1 MSYLNLGIV
10 AHVDA
15 GKTSLT
21 ERLLHHAGVIDR
33 PGSVDRGDT
42 TTDSLALERE
52 RGITIRAS
60 VASFPAGDVTVNVL
74 DTPGHP
80 DFIAEVDRSLAVLD
94 GAVLVLSAVEGVQ
107 AQTLVLMRALQR
119 LRLPVIVFVNKID
132 RRGARPEAVADAVVR
147 RLSPDVLPV
156 QRVVA
161 AGTPSARVE
170 PLPDDGLR
178 AWLAGESRRGIAHP
192 VLFGSAV
199 TGAGVPEL
207 TAALGHYLPA
217 VGGGDGGAGD
227 GDGDGG
233 ASDGGGDGDGESRG
247 ADARSGVV
255 FAIDREGGR
264 KRAFVRMRSGA
275 LRVRDKIDL
284 GHGRAERVTGLRVA
298 HRGSLEP
305 RPAAEAGQIAV
316 VQGLS
321 TARVGDVVGRT
332 LPGDE
337 RASQFPP
344 PSYETVVDVA
354 PRDRGRLY
362 AALTELA
369 EQDPLIRV
377 RRRGEEITVS
387 LYGEVQRE
395 VLAAVLQREY
405 GVDAQFGEVRTA
417 RQERIVGTGHALEVK
432 KEDGNEFLATIGLR
446 VEPVLP
452 GSGVTFELECE
463 RGSMPPAFF
472 DAVEDTVRR
481 ELARGP
487 LRWPVPDARVVM
499 THSGYAPRQSHMHQ
513 KFNKAMSSTGADFR
527 GLTPRVLAA
536 AIRRAGTLVCE
547 PVHRFV
553 IEVPDDVVGSVTSLV
568 GRLGGVPFE
577 SGLAGVG
584 VAVVRGE
591 IPAGSVAALQRDLPG
606 LTHGEGVCQTVHDR
620 FEPVV
625 DHG

>member
-33 PGSVDRGDT
+33 LGSVDGGDT
-42 TTDSLALERE
+42 LTDSLALERE

-60 VASFPAGDVTVNVL
+60 VASFPAADVTVNVL

-132 RRGARPEAVADAVVR
+132 RRGARPDEVVDAVVR

-156 QRVVA
+156 QRVLG
-161 AGTPSARVE
+161 AGTASARVE
-170 PLPDDGLR
+170 ALPGDGLR
-178 AWLAGESRRGIAHP
+178 EWLADESRRGRAHP

-199 TGAGVPEL
+199 TGVGVPEL
-207 TAALGHYLPA
+207 VAALGEFLPVA
-217 VGGGDGGAGD
+217 DVAAAPDAGAANAS
-227 GDGDGG
+227 
-233 ASDGGGDGDGESRG
+233 ASDAGP
-247 ADARSGVV
+247 SGVV

-264 KRAFVRMRSGA
+264 KRAFVRMRSGVLH
-275 LRVRDKIDL
+275 LRDRIDL
-284 GHGRAERVTGLRVA
+284 GHGRAERITGLRVA
-298 HRGSLEP
+298 HRGSLTA
-305 RPAAEAGQIAV
+305 RPTAGAGQIAV
-316 VQGLS
+316 VQGLT
-321 TARVGDVVGRT
+321 TARVGDVVGPR

-344 PSYETVVDVA
+344 PSYETVVDAA
-354 PRDRGRLY
+354 PEARGRLY
-362 AALTELA
+362 SALSELA

-377 RRRGEEITVS
+377 RRRDEEITVS

-395 VLAAVLQREY
+395 VLAAILQREH
-405 GVDAQFGEVRTA
+405 GVEARFGEVRTA
-417 RQERIVGTGHALEVK
+417 RTERLTGVGHALEVK
-432 KEDGNEFLATIGLR
+432 KQDGNEFLATIGLR
-446 VEPVLP
+446 VEPAPV

-472 DAVEDTVRR
+472 DATEDTVRR
-481 ELARGP
+481 SLAGGP
-487 LRWPVPDARVVM
+487 LRYPVPDARVVM

-527 GLTPRVLAA
+527 GLAPRVLAA
-536 AIRRAGTLVCE
+536 AVRRAGTVVCE

-553 IEVPDDVVGSVTSLV
+553 IELPDDAVGAVTSLV

-577 SGLAGVG
+577 SGLAGPG

-591 IPAGSVAALQRDLPG
+591 IPAGVIATLQRDLPG
-606 LTHGEGVCQTVHDR
+606 LTHGEGVCQTEHDR
-620 FEPVV
+620 FEPVREV
-625 DHG
+625 VRQ

>member
-1 MSYLNLGIV
+1 LSYLNLGIV

-42 TTDSLALERE
+42 TTDTLALERE

-60 VASFPAGDVTVNVL
+60 VASFPAGGITVNVL

-119 LRLPVIVFVNKID
+119 LRMPVIVFVNKID
-132 RRGARPEAVADAVVR
+132 RRGARPHAVADAVAR

-156 QRVVA
+156 QRVLA

-170 PLPDDGLR
+170 PLPDDDVRG
-178 AWLAGESRRGIAHP
+178 WLAGESRRGTAHP

-207 TAALGHYLPA
+207 TAALGTYLP
-217 VGGGDGGAGD
+217 VVDAGT
-227 GDGDGG
+227 GP
-233 ASDGGGDGDGESRG
+233 AG
-247 ADARSGVV
+247 ADAGTAAAERAGGPSGVV

-264 KRAFVRMRSGA
+264 KRTFVRMRSG
-275 LRVRDKIDL
+275 LLQVRDRIDL
-284 GHGRAERVTGLRVA
+284 GHGGAERITGLRVA
-298 HRGSLEP
+298 HRGTLEP
-305 RPAAEAGQIAV
+305 RPTAEAGQIAV
-316 VQGLS
+316 VHGLS
-321 TARVGDVVGRT
+321 TARVGDVVGPV

-344 PSYETVVDVA
+344 PSYETVVDA
-354 PRDRGRLY
+354 NPADRGRLY
-362 AALTELA
+362 GALTELA

-377 RRRGEEITVS
+377 RRRDEEITVS

-405 GVDAQFGEVRTA
+405 RVDAQFGEVRTA
-417 RQERIVGTGHALEVK
+417 RNERLVGTGHALEVK
-432 KEDGNEFLATIGLR
+432 KQDGNEFLATIGLR
-446 VEPVLP
+446 VEPAPV
-452 GSGVTFELECE
+452 GSGVTFDLECE

-487 LRWPVPDARVVM
+487 LRRPLPDARVVM

-536 AIRRAGTLVCE
+536 AVRRAGTVVCE

-553 IEVPDDVVGSVTSLV
+553 IEVPDDAVGPVTSLV

-577 SGLAGVG
+577 SRTSVAGI
-584 VAVVRGE
+584 AVVQGE
-591 IPAGSVAALQRDLPG
+591 IPAAYVAALQRELPG
-606 LTHGEGVCQTVHDR
+606 LTHGEGMCRTEHDR
-620 FEPVV
+620 FEPVRETV
-625 DHG
+625 RA

>member
-33 PGSVDRGDT
+33 LGSVDGGDT
-42 TTDSLALERE
+42 LTDSLALERE

-60 VASFPAGDVTVNVL
+60 VASFPAGDVAVNVL

-132 RRGARPEAVADAVVR
+132 RRGARPDAVADAVAR

-156 QRVVA
+156 QRVLD
-161 AGTPSARVE
+161 AGTPVARVE

-178 AWLAGESRRGIAHP
+178 AWLGDESRRGAAHP

-199 TGAGVPEL
+199 TGVGVPEL
-207 TAALGHYLPA
+207 VAALGTYLPVVSA
-217 VGGGDGGAGD
+217 
-227 GDGDGG
+227 
-233 ASDGGGDGDGESRG
+233 
-247 ADARSGVV
+247 ADTAAPSGVV
-255 FAIDREGGR
+255 FAIDREDGR
-264 KRAFVRMRSGA
+264 KRAFVRMRSGV
-275 LRVRDKIDL
+275 LRVRDRIDL
-284 GHGRAERVTGLRVA
+284 GHGRSERVTGLRVA
-298 HRGSLEP
+298 DRGTLEARSTA
-305 RPAAEAGQIAV
+305 RPGQIAV
-316 VQGLS
+316 VQGLA
-321 TARVGDVVGRT
+321 TARVGDVVGPR
-332 LPGDE
+332 LPRDE

-344 PSYETVVDVA
+344 PSYETVVDAA
-354 PRDRGRLY
+354 PGERGRLY
-362 AALTELA
+362 AALSELA

-377 RRRGEEITVS
+377 RRRDEEITVS

-395 VLAAVLQREY
+395 VLAAILQREY
-405 GVDAQFGEVRTA
+405 RVDARFGEVRTA
-417 RQERIVGTGHALEVK
+417 RTERLVGTGHAVEIK
-432 KEDGNEFLATIGLR
+432 KQDGNEFHATIGLR
-446 VEPVLP
+446 VEPTTP

-472 DAVEDTVRR
+472 DATEDTVRR

-487 LRWPVPDARVVM
+487 LRFPVPDARVVM
-499 THSGYAPRQSHMHQ
+499 THSGYSPRQSHMHQ

-527 GLTPRVLAA
+527 GLAPRVLAA
-536 AIRRAGTLVCE
+536 AVRRAGTVVCE

-553 IEVPDDVVGSVTSLV
+553 IELPEDTVGPVASLV
-568 GRLGGVPFE
+568 GRLGGVPVE
-577 SGLAGVG
+577 SRVG
-584 VAVVRGE
+584 SGGIVVMRGE
-591 IPAGSVAALQRDLPG
+591 IPAAGVAGLQRELPG
-606 LTHGEGVCQTVHDR
+606 LTHGEGMCRTEHDR
-620 FEPVV
+620 FEPVRV
-625 DHG
+625 GV

>member
-33 PGSVDRGDT
+33 LGDVDRGDT
-42 TTDSLALERE
+42 TTDTLALERE

-119 LRLPVIVFVNKID
+119 MRMPVIVFVNKID
-132 RRGARPEAVADAVVR
+132 RRGARPEAVVDAVAR

-156 QRVVA
+156 QRVRA
-161 AGTPSARVE
+161 AGTHGARVE

-178 AWLAGESRRGIAHP
+178 AWLADESRRGTAHP

-199 TGAGVPEL
+199 TGAGVAEL
-207 TAALGHYLPA
+207 AAALGTYLPVVDA
-217 VGGGDGGAGD
+217 A
-227 GDGDGG
+227 
-233 ASDGGGDGDGESRG
+233 AG
-247 ADARSGVV
+247 ADRPSGVV
-255 FAIDREGGR
+255 FAIDREAGR
-264 KRAFVRMRSGA
+264 KRSFVRMRSGV

-284 GHGRAERVTGLRVA
+284 GHGRAERVTGMSVA
-298 HRGSLEP
+298 HRGTLQP
-305 RPAAEAGQIAV
+305 RDTAAAGQIAV
-316 VQGLS
+316 VQGLT
-321 TARVGDVVGRT
+321 TARVGDVVGPA

-344 PSYETVVDVA
+344 PSYETVVDVDPA
-354 PRDRGRLY
+354 DRGRLY

-369 EQDPLIRV
+369 EQDPLIQV
-377 RRRGEEITVS
+377 RRRDEEITVS

-405 GVDAQFGEVRTA
+405 GVETRFGEVRTA
-417 RQERIVGTGHALEVK
+417 RQERIVGTGRALEVK
-432 KEDGNEFLATIGLR
+432 KQDGNEFLATIGLR
-446 VEPVLP
+446 VEPVQA
-452 GSGVTFELECE
+452 GSGVQFELECE

-536 AIRRAGTLVCE
+536 ALRRAGTVVCE
-547 PVHRFV
+547 PVHRLV
-553 IEVPDDVVGSVTSLV
+553 IEVPDDVVGAVTSLV

-577 SGLAGVG
+577 SGLAGAG
-584 VAVVRGE
+584 IAVVRGE
-591 IPAGSVAALQRDLPG
+591 IPAGSVAVLQRYLPG
-606 LTHGEGVCQTVHDR
+606 LTHGEGVCQTEHDR
-620 FEPVV
+620 FEPVREAV
-625 DHG
+625 HSAQPHSP